1 MADKKIT
8 ALTELT
14 DAPDVTDLVHVIDGP
29 SGTPVNKK
37 MTFSTLF
44 GGTVPSSSAQV
55 QVAGTAVELAV
66 QTRTHLVTST
76 GTGSLQIAD
85 GTVIGQEIFVPK
97 ASGTDTNEFTPD
109 DTLGTYE
116 VADIAA
122 VGDNALFR
130 WSGSSWVL
138 VSTGGG
144 GTRAVQAGTGVE
156 VGKEALTCTG

>member
-85 GTVIGQEIFVPK
+85 GTVIGQEIFVAK
-97 ASGTDTNEFTPD
+97 ASGTDTNEITPD
-109 DTLGTYE
+109 DTLGTYA

-130 WSGSSWVL
+130 WSGSSWIL
-138 VSTGGG
+138 VSTSGG
-144 GTRAVQAGTGVE
+144 GTRAVQDGTGVA
-156 VGKEALTCTG
+156 VA

>member
-14 DAPDVTDLVHVIDGP
+14 SAPDVTDLLHIIDGP

-55 QVAGTAVELAV
+55 SVAGTAVQLAL
-66 QTRTHLVTST
+66 QTRTHLITST
-76 GTGSLQIAD
+76 GTGAIQIGD
-85 GTVIGQEIFVPK
+85 GTVIGQEIFVAK
-97 ASGTDTNEFTPD
+97 ASGTDTNEVTPA
-109 DTLGTYE
+109 DTLGAYA

-122 VGDNALFR
+122 VGDNVLLR
-130 WSGSSWVL
+130 WTGSSWAL
-138 VSTGGG
+138 VSTSGGA
-144 GTRAVQAGTGVE
+144 TRAADAGTGVA
-156 VGKEALTCTG
+156 VA

>member
-29 SGTPVNKK
+29 SGTPVNTQ

-44 GGTVPSSSAQV
+44 GGTFPSSSAQV

-85 GTVIGQEIFVPK
+85 GTVIGQEIFVAK
-97 ASGTDTNEFTPD
+97 ASGTDTNEITPD
-109 DTLGTYE
+109 DTLGTYA

-138 VSTGGG
+138 VSTSGG
-144 GTRAVQAGTGVE
+144 GTRAVQAGTGVA
-156 VGKEALTCTG
+156 VA

>member
-14 DAPDVTDLVHVIDGP
+14 AAPDVTDLIHIVDGP

-44 GGTVPSSSAQV
+44 GGSVPSSSAQV

-66 QTRTHLVTST
+66 QTCTHLITST
-76 GTGSLQIAD
+76 GTGSLQVAD
-85 GTVIGQEIFVPK
+85 GTVIGQELLVVK
-97 ASGTDTNEFTPD
+97 ASGTNTNEVTPD
-109 DTLGTYE
+109 DTLGAYS
-116 VADIAA
+116 VVDIAA
-122 VGDNALFR
+122 VGDNVLLR
-130 WSGSSWVL
+130 WSGASWAI

-144 GTRAVQAGTGVE
+144 GTRAADAGTGVA
-156 VGKEALTCTG
+156 VA

>member
-14 DAPDVTDLVHVIDGP
+14 SAPDVTDLIHIIDGP

-66 QTRTHLVTST
+66 QTRTHLITST
-76 GTGSLQIAD
+76 GTGSIQVAD
-85 GTVIGQEIFVPK
+85 GTVIGQEIHIVK
-97 ASGTDTNEFTPD
+97 ASGTDTNEVTPD
-109 DTLGTYE
+109 DTLGAYATI
-116 VADIAA
+116 DIAA
-122 VGDNALFR
+122 VGDNCLLR
-130 WSGSSWVL
+130 WSGSSWSI
-138 VSTGGG
+138 VSTSAGAAAA
-144 GTRAVQAGTGVE
+144 TDAGTGV
-156 VGKEALTCTG
+156 AIQNS

>member
-14 DAPDVTDLVHVIDGP
+14 SAPDVTDLIHIIDGP

-55 QVAGTAVELAV
+55 AVAGTAVQLAL
-66 QTRTHLVTST
+66 QTRTHLITST
-76 GTGSLQIAD
+76 GTGAIQVGD
-85 GTVIGQEIFVPK
+85 GTVIGQEIFVAK
-97 ASGTDTNEFTPD
+97 ASGTDTNEVTPA
-109 DTLGTYE
+109 DTLGAYA

-122 VGDNALFR
+122 VGDNVLLR
-130 WSGSSWVL
+130 WTGSSWAL
-138 VSTGGG
+138 VSTSGG
-144 GTRAVQAGTGVE
+144 GTRAAQSGTGVA
-156 VGKEALTCTG
+156 VA

>member
-14 DAPDVTDLVHVIDGP
+14 SAPDVTDLIHIIDGP

-55 QVAGTAVELAV
+55 SVAGTAVQLAL
-66 QTRTHLVTST
+66 QTRTHLITST
-76 GTGSLQIAD
+76 GTGAIQIGD
-85 GTVIGQEIFVPK
+85 GTVIGQEIFVAK
-97 ASGTDTNEFTPD
+97 ASGTDTNEVTPA
-109 DTLGTYE
+109 DTLGSYA

-122 VGDNALFR
+122 VGDNVLLR
-130 WSGSSWVL
+130 WTGSSWAL
-138 VSTGGG
+138 VSTSGG
-144 GTRAVQAGTGVE
+144 GTRAAQSGTGVA
-156 VGKEALTCTG
+156 VA

>member
-14 DAPDVTDLVHVIDGP
+14 SAPDVTDLIHIIDGP

-55 QVAGTAVELAV
+55 SVAGTAVQLAL
-66 QTRTHLVTST
+66 QTRTHLITST
-76 GTGSLQIAD
+76 GTGAIQVGD
-85 GTVIGQEIFVPK
+85 GTVIGQEIFVAK
-97 ASGTDTNEFTPD
+97 ASGTDTNEVTPA
-109 DTLGTYE
+109 DTLGSYA

-122 VGDNALFR
+122 VGDNVLLR
-130 WSGSSWVL
+130 WTGSSWAL
-138 VSTGGG
+138 VSTSGG
-144 GTRAVQAGTGVE
+144 GTRAAQAGTGVA
-156 VGKEALTCTG
+156 VA

>member
-14 DAPDVTDLVHVIDGP
+14 AAPDVTDLIHIVDGP

-66 QTRTHLVTST
+66 QTCTHLITST
-76 GTGSLQIAD
+76 GTGSLQVAD
-85 GTVIGQEIFVPK
+85 GTVIGQELLVVK
-97 ASGTDTNEFTPD
+97 ASGTNTNEVTPD
-109 DTLGTYE
+109 DTLGAYS
-116 VADIAA
+116 VVDIAA
-122 VGDNALFR
+122 VGDNVLLR
-130 WSGSSWVL
+130 WAGASWAI

-144 GTRAVQAGTGVE
+144 GTRAADAGTGVA
-156 VGKEALTCTG
+156 VA

>member
-14 DAPDVTDLVHVIDGP
+14 AAPDVTDLVHVIDGP

-37 MTFSTLF
+37 MTLSTLF

-85 GTVIGQEIFVPK
+85 GTVIGQEIFVAK
-97 ASGTDTNEFTPD
+97 ASGTDTNEITPD
-109 DTLGTYE
+109 DTLGTYA

-138 VSTGGG
+138 VSTSGGG
-144 GTRAVQAGTGVE
+144 ARAVQAGTGVA
-156 VGKEALTCTG
+156 VA

>member
-85 GTVIGQEIFVPK
+85 WTVIGQEIFVAK
-97 ASGTDTNEFTPD
+97 ASGTDTNEITPD
-109 DTLGTYE
+109 DTLGTYA

-138 VSTGGG
+138 VSTSGG
-144 GTRAVQAGTGVE
+144 GTRAVQAGTGVA
-156 VGKEALTCTG
+156 VA

>member
-1 MADKKIT
+1 MADKTIT

-14 DAPDVTDLVHVIDGP
+14 AAPDVTDLIHIVDGP

-66 QTRTHLVTST
+66 QTCTHLITST
-76 GTGSLQIAD
+76 GTGSLQVAD
-85 GTVIGQEIFVPK
+85 GTVIGQELLVVK
-97 ASGTDTNEFTPD
+97 ASGTNTNEVTPD
-109 DTLGTYE
+109 DTLGAYS
-116 VADIAA
+116 VVDIAA
-122 VGDNALFR
+122 VGDNVLLR
-130 WSGSSWVL
+130 WSGASWAI

-144 GTRAVQAGTGVE
+144 GTRAADAGTGVA
-156 VGKEALTCTG
+156 VA